1 MSGIESGQNQEYNV
15 KVSLNAN
22 DDIVGNLTNM
32 SETNKES
39 ECEDSDCDLKN
50 LVQELDEDEKI
61 EGKINKNLADILNKV

>member
-1 MSGIESGQNQEYNV
+1 MSGIESEQNQEYNV

-39 ECEDSDCDLKN
+39 ECEDSDWDLKN

>member
-1 MSGIESGQNQEYNV
+1 
-15 KVSLNAN
+15 
-22 DDIVGNLTNM
+22 M

-61 EGKINKNLADILNKV
+61 EGKINKNLADILNKVQKNPNAFGKFKTETKENNKNK

>member
-1 MSGIESGQNQEYNV
+1 
-15 KVSLNAN
+15 
-22 DDIVGNLTNM
+22 M

-61 EGKINKNLADILNKV
+61 EGKTNKNLANILNKVQKSPKSFEKFKTETKESNKKDK

>member
-1 MSGIESGQNQEYNV
+1 
-15 KVSLNAN
+15 
-22 DDIVGNLTNM
+22 M

-61 EGKINKNLADILNKV
+61 EGKTNKNLANILNKVQKNPKSFEKFKTETKESNKKDK

>member
-1 MSGIESGQNQEYNV
+1 
-15 KVSLNAN
+15 
-22 DDIVGNLTNM
+22 M

-61 EGKINKNLADILNKV
+61 EGKINKNLADILNKVQKNLNAFGKFKTETKENNKKNK